1 MHKVVPLWRA
11 DDRAQMPEVTK
22 QLVCTQFALAN
33 RPQHAMQ
40 LVNRQHGGRRI
51 MRPERDVDRK
61 EQRKYELRIVGTRN
75 YTLVWM
81 NPCGC
86 LVNYDLGLL
95 YQQLSTPSVRPRH
108 AAWGLGC
115 RFPNR
120 SSRLMADAWVQN
132 RAPVLDQN
140 SRLFALGRRSISEG
154 KHDRSAPDRLHR

>member
-22 QLVCTQFALAN
+22 QLVCTQFALPD

-40 LVNRQHGGRRI
+40 LVNRQHVGRRV

-81 NPCGC
+81 TPCGC

-95 YQQLSTPSVRPRH
+95 YQQLSTPSERPRTRH
-108 AAWGLGC
+108 GDWAVDFQIDHRGSW
-115 RFPNR
+115 RTP
-120 SSRLMADAWVQN
+120 
-132 RAPVLDQN
+132 
-140 SRLFALGRRSISEG
+140 EG
-154 KHDRSAPDRLHR
+154 KTGRPFGSEFKIVLPLAGDR